1 MTVRECY
8 DAMGGNYD
16 EVLSRL
22 RDDARISK
30 FLGKIL
36 ADPSYELLVT
46 SMSSGNAE
54 EAFRAAHTIK
64 GICLNLAVTK
74 LYTSSNALTEAL
86 RGKTEITDEAHKLLE
101 AVTTDYQA
109 TVESIK
115 QLQS

>member
-22 RDDARISK
+22 RDDARIAK

-36 ADPSYELLVT
+36 ADPSYELLAA

-74 LYTSSNALTEAL
+74 LYASSNALTEAL
-86 RGKTEITDEAHKLLE
+86 RGKTEITDKAHKLLE

-115 QLQS
+115 RLQG

>member
-1 MTVRECY
+1 MTVKECY

-22 RDDARISK
+22 RDDTRIAK

-46 SMSSGNAE
+46 SIANNNAE
-54 EAFRAAHTIK
+54 DAFRAAHTIK

-74 LYTSSNALTEAL
+74 LYGSSNALTEAL
-86 RGKTEITDEAHKLLE
+86 RGKSEITDEAHKLRE
-101 AVTTDYQA
+101 AVTNDYNA
-109 TVESIK
+109 TIASIK
-115 QLQS
+115 RLQA